1 MTFIFITIIAVITI
15 AVLAKQKEIYFV
27 SLAFKNSKSYLSL
40 HIIQILIIYFSL
52 ILDDYGNHVFSIFI
66 FLFSVLNCNMKLNSI
81 QIYNF
86 INFFKK
92 DFQGRSII

>member
-40 HIIQILIIYFSL
+40 HIIQILII
-52 ILDDYGNHVFSIFI
+52 
-66 FLFSVLNCNMKLNSI
+66 LNCNMKLNSI